1 MDKTALVEMDINEG
15 KMLIEMLDSTEFLV
29 SAALWLYFSEP
40 GEWLFVIASDY
51 IDKEGPKKAYSY
63 IQSILENMKLSRLSL
78 QNISVLS
85 TANDLIQVLSIA
97 IKTGP
102 GISGIRFTR
111 NVINNFLIE
120 DAYIYRVNIDKSNR
134 S

>member
-1 MDKTALVEMDINEG
+1 MDKTALVEIDINEG
-15 KMLIEMLDSTEFLV
+15 KMLIEKLDSTEFLV
-29 SAALWLYFSEP
+29 RAALWLYFSEP
-40 GEWLFVIASDY
+40 DEWRFVIASDY

-63 IQSILENMKLSRLSL
+63 IQSLLENMRFSRLSL

-85 TANDLIQVLSIA
+85 TTNDLIQLLSIA

-120 DAYIYRVNIDKSNR
+120 DAYIYRVNIDKVK
-134 S
+134 